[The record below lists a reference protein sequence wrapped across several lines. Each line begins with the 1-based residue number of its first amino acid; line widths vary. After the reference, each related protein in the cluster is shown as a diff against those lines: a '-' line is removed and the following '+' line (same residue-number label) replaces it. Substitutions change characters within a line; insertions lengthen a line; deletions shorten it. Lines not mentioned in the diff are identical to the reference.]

1 MYLLGD
7 CNLMLR
13 KSAVIIHA
21 KIAFLRTEVFFHSL
35 SVFKAHLAEVR
46 SSVVLKPSSA
56 EDKPQ
61 QQAFL
66 KAPHKR
72 VL

>member
-1 MYLLGD
+1 
-7 CNLMLR
+7 MLR

-21 KIAFLRTEVFFHSL
+21 KIASFLRTEVFFHAL

-56 EDKPQ
+56 E
-61 QQAFL
+61 
-66 KAPHKR
+66 
-72 VL
+72 V